1 MHSFDTFLPP
11 LPPRRLA
18 KQGQALVRQV
28 SEDHLRGRM
37 VREMISFLLLF
48 RFYWLVIIF
57 DLWKYRKCRNGTYIA
72 NVDADIHK
80 SGVI

>member
-1 MHSFDTFLPP
+1 MQGIDTFLPP
-11 LPPRRLA
+11 LPPRRLP

-28 SEDHLRGRM
+28 SEDHLRDL
-37 VREMISFLLLF
+37 MISLLLPF
-48 RFYWLVIIF
+48 CLYGRAIIY
-57 DLWKYRKCRNGTYIA
+57 DLWKYRLCQNGTYIA